1 MSRPLNKQKML
12 ANALILQDNSP
23 KQTGHSQH
31 IASGRCTMIDILR
44 TRRSIRKYEKRTIDK
59 ESRQILTEALLRCP
73 SSRGI
78 NPWIFIFVE
87 DPDLLRLLA
96 QSKEHGSDFL
106 KDAAL
111 GIVVCGDETKS
122 DVWVEDC
129 SIASIVVQLAAQ
141 SLGLGSCWIQIR
153 KRPHSKDKTAEEY
166 IQELLGIPQHLKVES
181 IISIGYPAES
191 KKPLPQEK
199 LEFEKIRYNKF

>member
-1 MSRPLNKQKML
+1 
-12 ANALILQDNSP
+12 
-23 KQTGHSQH
+23 
-31 IASGRCTMIDILR
+31 MIDILR
-44 TRRSIRKYEKRTIDK
+44 TRRSIRKYEKKTLDNA
-59 ESRQILTEALLRCP
+59 SLDILKEALLRCP

-78 NPWIFIFVE
+78 NPWMFIFVDNNE
-87 DPDLLRLLA
+87 LLNKLSM
-96 QSKEHGSDFL
+96 SKEHGANFL

-153 KRPHSKDKTAEEY
+153 KRAHSKDTSAEEY
-166 IQELLGIPQHLKVES
+166 IQELLGIPQHMKVES
-181 IISIGYPAES
+181 IISLGYPAEV
-191 KKPLPQEK
+191 KKPVPLEK
-199 LEFEKIRYNKF
+199 LEFEKIRFNKFEKKE

>member
-1 MSRPLNKQKML
+1 
-12 ANALILQDNSP
+12 
-23 KQTGHSQH
+23 
-31 IASGRCTMIDILR
+31 MIDILR
-44 TRRSIRKYEKRTIDK
+44 TRRSIRKYEKKAIDK
-59 ESRQILTEALLRCP
+59 NSLEILKEALLRCP

-78 NPWIFIFVE
+78 NPWIFVFVDDAE
-87 DPDLLRLLA
+87 LLNQLA
-96 QSKEHGSDFL
+96 KAKEHGSSFL

-153 KRPHSKDKTAEEY
+153 KRPHSQDTTAEEY
-166 IQELLGIPQHLKVES
+166 IQKLLNIPKHLKIES
-181 IISIGYPAES
+181 IISIGYPAEA
-191 KKPLPQEK
+191 KKSIPQEK
-199 LEFEKIRYNKF
+199 LAFEKIFYNQHR